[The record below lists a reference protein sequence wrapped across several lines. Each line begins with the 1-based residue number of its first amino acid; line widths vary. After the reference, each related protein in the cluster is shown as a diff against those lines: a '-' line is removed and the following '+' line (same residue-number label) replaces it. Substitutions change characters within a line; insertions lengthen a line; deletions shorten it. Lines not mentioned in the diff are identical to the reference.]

1 MRSTADP
8 GFATRTNTCPVAAIY
23 SLTLINTQEI
33 YLTAGKVSKYGVF
46 SGPHFHIF
54 GLNTGKYGPEKK
66 TYLDSFHTVP
76 VNPKAH

>member
-1 MRSTADP
+1 MC
-8 GFATRTNTCPVAAIY
+8 G
-23 SLTLINTQEI
+23 INITKYHSSNV

-76 VNPKAH
+76 VNPKAHQIGRNTKSFHKNSEKCS